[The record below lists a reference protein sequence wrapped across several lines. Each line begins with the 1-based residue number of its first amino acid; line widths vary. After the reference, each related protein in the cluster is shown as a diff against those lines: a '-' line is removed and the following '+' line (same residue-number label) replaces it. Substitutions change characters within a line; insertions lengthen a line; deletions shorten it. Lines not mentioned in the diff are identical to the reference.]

1 MALEKSLHFLGL
13 RFIHLL
19 VHSFVNYLGSTYAGP
34 GTVSGTKATAVEDR
48 LSLGPQELTVFAG
61 HRGENSSSATS
72 VLCGALED
80 GHTQPR
86 PGGQSRLTRAMAPE
100 LGPHGAVGISQAK
113 WGRKSTEGRGNSMVR
128 ISTYEQPW
136 WYSRIRYGICSGKF
150 RKIWRQRREVVN
162 IKIQI
167 SLSFFIS
174 SSCLSNLISS
184 NSPSYSLSPTYTEL
198 LSMA

>member
-1 MALEKSLHFLGL
+1 M
-13 RFIHLL
+13 
-19 VHSFVNYLGSTYAGP
+19 P

-48 LSLGPQELTVFAG
+48 LSLGPQELTFFAG

-100 LGPHGAVGISQAK
+100 LEPHGAVGISQEK
-113 WGRKSTEGRGNSMVR
+113 WGRKSRGNSMVR
-128 ISTYEQPW
+128 ISMYEQPG
-136 WYSRIRYGICSGKF
+136 WYSRNRYGICSGKF
-150 RKIWRQRREVVN
+150 RKIWRERREVVN

-167 SLSFFIS
+167 SL
-174 SSCLSNLISS
+174 
-184 NSPSYSLSPTYTEL
+184 
-198 LSMA
+198 